1 MKAKEYATQ
10 VINDI
15 PYITDIENVTKVIGI
30 LGHNFMVELQSM
42 IKARNIGYN
51 SNEQSL
57 VNLVKEFNEKW
68 KKTALLINTETE
80 KKFGVPIVKYNGFI
94 NYFKTINSDAESLIN
109 RYSIS

>member
-57 VNLVKEFNEKW
+57 VNLVKEFNEK
-68 KKTALLINTETE
+68 
-80 KKFGVPIVKYNGFI
+80 
-94 NYFKTINSDAESLIN
+94 
-109 RYSIS
+109 